1 MAAAGAVRAGSIPRR
16 IRRQGCRG
24 SAPGTCRRAC
34 SRRPQPGGGP
44 AARRPAPSTPSPNA
58 AGTMRCSAAGGGRR
72 ARRRETIT
80 HHPSRTGSIEQVGG
94 KKKRKK
100 KGKESC
106 GPCLP
111 LNTHGGPC
119 LYPAQAVSFSS
130 FSAAM
135 DPPSSSRSRQ
145 LAS

>member
-1 MAAAGAVRAGSIPRR
+1 VRAGSIPRR

-100 KGKESC
+100 RKGELRA
-106 GPCLP
+106 LP
-111 LNTHGGPC
+111 AFEHPWRPVLVPRAGRLLLLVLRRHGSPF
-119 LYPAQAVSFSS
+119 LLTL
-130 FSAAM
+130 SAA
-135 DPPSSSRSRQ
+135 S
-145 LAS
+145 